1 MLLAVLVA
9 AFTTCLLVANIITVK
24 LVAVGGWIVPAGVIA
39 YPLTFLFTDV
49 ISELYGRK
57 TAVRVVWIGFGASL
71 LMLALIYIARLLP
84 GAAIWEGGAA
94 YEAVFGMVPRVVLAS
109 MLAYLVS
116 QHHDVI
122 AFHFWRRVTGG
133 RYLWL
138 RNNASTVVSQ
148 ALDTTIFI
156 TVAFWGLVP
165 PEVVWNLML
174 TQFLIKIGI
183 AALDTP
189 FCYLL
194 VARLRRHVTPDGA
207 VG

>member
-1 MLLAVLVA
+1 M
-9 AFTTCLLVANIITVK
+9 
-24 LVAVGGWIVPAGVIA
+24 
-39 YPLTFLFTDV
+39 
-49 ISELYGRK
+49 
-57 TAVRVVWIGFGASL
+57 
-71 LMLALIYIARLLP
+71 LP

-116 QHHDVI
+116 QHHDVV

-138 RNNASTVVSQ
+138 RNNASTLVSQ
-148 ALDTTIFI
+148 ALDSAIFI
-156 TVAFWGLVP
+156 TVAFWGLLP
-165 PEVVWNLML
+165 PAVVWNLML

-183 AALDTP
+183 AVLDTP

-194 VARLRRHVTPDGA
+194 VGLLRRHVSPEKA
-207 VG
+207 AS